1 MKTDKLSK
9 MNNLSQ
15 KTKIL
20 MKDNWDNKDR
30 SRIRKQ
36 FIIKRIVIR

>member
-1 MKTDKLSK
+1 MKTYKLCK
-9 MNNLSQ
+9 MNNLNQ
-15 KTKIL
+15 KTIIL

-36 FIIKRIVIR
+36 FKIKRIVIR